1 MTLPKRIEDATKLA
15 IECLQNSLQFSISES
30 ETHRTLT
37 ILGLN
42 DSDDTRQVI
51 ANYLVGL
58 RACAVDA
65 ALNIKSHLENTAE
78 DRLEVIH
85 NVIAIVG
92 NDNSELSEDQKQ
104 DERNPWIAEG
114 IWHLCM
120 VIAARRVDFHPF
132 GSVIS
137 VDYAHV
143 ASKDHGLD
151 GLVMYEN
158 NNLFGLSIIE
168 SKAYRDDPN
177 RAINNAVGFYR
188 EIDSGKHDLRVR
200 QSVQIMRTALP
211 QDMQSRI
218 SGSFWKRERSY
229 LPNPHYDASINMEW
243 TNPRPS
249 FRDLSL
255 GRQNLIIM
263 PHVIFEF
270 DNFFDQ
276 IADAMRTFVRSL

>member
-1 MTLPKRIEDATKLA
+1 MTLSKRIDDSMKLA
-15 IECLQNSLQFSISES
+15 IDCLQKSLRFSISES
-30 ETHRTLT
+30 DTHRTLT
-37 ILGLN
+37 ILGMN
-42 DSDDTRQVI
+42 DSDDTRQAI

-58 RACAVDA
+58 RACAIDA
-65 ALNIKSHLENTAE
+65 ALSIKSQLENTSK
-78 DRLEVIH
+78 DRLEVIQ
-85 NVIAIVG
+85 NVLAIVG
-92 NDNSELSEDQKQ
+92 NDNSELTENQKQ
-104 DERNPWIAEG
+104 DDRNPWIAEG

-120 VIAARRVDFHPF
+120 VIAARRADFHPV

-137 VDYAHV
+137 VDYAHI

-177 RAINNAVGFYR
+177 RAINNAVGFYQ
-188 EIDSGKHDLRVR
+188 EIDRGNHDLRVR
-200 QSVQIMRTALP
+200 QSVQVMRTALP
-211 QDMQSRI
+211 QDKQSRI

-249 FRDLSL
+249 FRNLSL
-255 GRQNLIIM
+255 SRQNLIIM
-263 PHVIFEF
+263 PHIIFGF

-276 IADAMRTFVRSL
+276 IANAMRAFVKSL